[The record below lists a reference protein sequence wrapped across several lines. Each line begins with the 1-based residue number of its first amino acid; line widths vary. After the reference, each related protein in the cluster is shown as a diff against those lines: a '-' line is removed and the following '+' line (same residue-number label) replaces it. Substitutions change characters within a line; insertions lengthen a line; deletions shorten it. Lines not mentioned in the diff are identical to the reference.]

1 MFQVQSTI
9 SKLTTLSDNTVRLT
23 VDCQELSPE
32 EATKVFELK
41 GTIGWF
47 VFSPNTIEEKD
58 IPDTQAEFKGDKT
71 PSQRL
76 RNVLWVI
83 WNNNGNKE
91 DFIQFY
97 NKKVE
102 DIIRLLK
109 EKYLEQQ

>member
-47 VFSPNTIEEKD
+47 LFKANQIEEKD
-58 IPDTQAEFKGDKT
+58 IPDIPAEFKGDKT

-76 RNVLWVI
+76 RNTLYKFWELNTNKSKTFDTFYKEWTEKKI
-83 WNNNGNKE
+83 TEIKELLNG
-91 DFIQFY
+91 
-97 NKKVE
+97 
-102 DIIRLLK
+102 
-109 EKYLEQQ
+109 